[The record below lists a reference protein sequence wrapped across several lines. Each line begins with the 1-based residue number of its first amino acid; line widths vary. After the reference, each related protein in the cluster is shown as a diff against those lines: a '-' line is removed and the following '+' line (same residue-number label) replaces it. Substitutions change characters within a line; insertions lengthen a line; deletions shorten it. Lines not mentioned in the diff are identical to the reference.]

1 MNETKKTTLQKSNPW
16 LGILPFIGIILF
28 IIASCPLLSGSHPDW
43 RHQLLINGI
52 TYMIGW
58 AGIGTGISHVFF
70 GNKIS
75 KSIGFEQNEF
85 ETEVG
90 FISLSLGVVALLASN
105 HSTQYWLA
113 LILVS
118 SIYRIACGFLH
129 VQQIIKH
136 KNYAINN
143 TVILVIN
150 FVVPAF
156 LLLAYRAWV

>member
-1 MNETKKTTLQKSNPW
+1 MRQNKKSHEGSNPW
-16 LGILPFIGIILF
+16 LGVLPFLGIILF
-28 IIASCPLLSGSHPDW
+28 VIASFPLLSGSHTDW
-43 RHQLLINGI
+43 RHQLLLNGI

-70 GNKIS
+70 GDKIS
-75 KSIGFEQNEF
+75 KSIGFEQNMF

-90 FISLSLGVVALLASN
+90 YISLSLGIVALLASS

-113 LILVS
+113 IILAS
-118 SIYRIACGFLH
+118 SLYRLMCGYLH
-129 VQQIIKH
+129 IQEIIKK

-143 TVILVIN
+143 TAILVIDII
-150 FVVPAF
+150 VPIF